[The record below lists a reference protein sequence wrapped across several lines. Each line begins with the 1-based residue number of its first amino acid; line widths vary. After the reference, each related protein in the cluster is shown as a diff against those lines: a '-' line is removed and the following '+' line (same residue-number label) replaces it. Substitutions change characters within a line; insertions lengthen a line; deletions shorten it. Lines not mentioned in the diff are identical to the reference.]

1 MWKMNFKKMNIE
13 ILTFEEF
20 SLQKLYE
27 VLQLRAEVFVVEQN
41 CPYQDVDGKDQKALH
56 VLGYADG
63 KLVAYTR
70 LFKPGDYFERASIG
84 RVIVKENYRKYG
96 YGKDIMN
103 ASIKVLEDE
112 FDTKEIE
119 LSAQVYL
126 KKFYNDLGFIE
137 FGESYLEDNIPHIRM
152 LRN

>member
-1 MWKMNFKKMNIE
+1 ME
-13 ILTFEEF
+13 IKVLKFEEF
-20 SLQKLYE
+20 SLQTLYE
-27 VLQLRAEVFVVEQN
+27 ALQLRAEVFVVEQN

-56 VLGYADG
+56 VLGYQDS

-103 ASIKVLEDE
+103 ASIAVLEKD
-112 FDTKEIE
+112 FQANEIE
-119 LSAQVYL
+119 ISAQVYL
-126 KKFYNDLGFIE
+126 KKFYNDLGFKE
-137 FGESYLEDNIPHIRM
+137 FGEGYLEDDIPHIRM
-152 LRN
+152 LKS

>member
-1 MWKMNFKKMNIE
+1 MEIE
-13 ILTFEEF
+13 VLKFEEF
-20 SLQKLYE
+20 SLQTLYE
-27 VLQLRAEVFVVEQN
+27 ALKLRAEVFVVEQN

-56 VLGYADG
+56 VLGYHDS

-103 ASIKVLEDE
+103 ASIAVLEKD
-112 FDTKEIE
+112 FQASEIE
-119 LSAQVYL
+119 ISAQVYL
-126 KKFYNDLGFIE
+126 KKFYNDLGFKE
-137 FGESYLEDNIPHIRM
+137 FGEGYLEDDIPHIRM
-152 LRN
+152 LKS

>member
-1 MWKMNFKKMNIE
+1 MKIE
-13 ILTFEEF
+13 LLTFNEF
-20 SLQKLYE
+20 SLQTLYD

-56 VLGYADG
+56 VLGFTND

-70 LFKPGDYFERASIG
+70 IFKPGDYFERASIG
-84 RVIVKENYRKYG
+84 RVIVKENHRKYG

-103 ASIKVLEDE
+103 ASIQVLEDR
-112 FDTKEIE
+112 FDAEEIE

-126 KKFYNDLGFIE
+126 KKFYNDLGFKE
-137 FGESYLEDNIPHIRM
+137 FGEGYLEDNIPHIRM